1 MRLLFVFLFIIGI
14 HFNNVGQTFIHFPT
28 DTTIE
33 WKHYRYGCDNQ
44 AQCCTNLFLLNYYS
58 GDSLLNGKIWKKYDS
73 KVILNDNPGCG
84 YNALNVLINEDT
96 ITKQVKIIPDFA
108 FYFDTLLFDYNWGV
122 GDTVNG
128 YLYSTYGSN
137 NVGPI
142 IDSIKIINIDGK
154 NRKIWYYGGQLPNT
168 DFFIEGLGGNSG
180 FFQNNFGYD
189 LLCIRD
195 SVNCIFMNEYTNFL
209 SPQVAKSDTMCTD
222 TTFHYNSIDEFSA
235 NSSINVYP
243 NPFSHTV
250 NLEIKREAL
259 YIEVYDL
266 FGKKMLNKKV
276 SSGSLD
282 LSFLNPGVYFLKAGN
297 NTFKLIKL

>member
-1 MRLLFVFLFIIGI
+1 MRLLFVFLFIVGI
-14 HFNNVGQTFIHFPT
+14 HFNTIGQTFIHFPT

-33 WKHYRYGCDNQ
+33 WKHYRHACDFE
-44 AQCCTNLFLLNYYS
+44 AKCCTNLFLLTSYS
-58 GDSLLNGKIWKKYDS
+58 GDSLLNGLNWKKYDS
-73 KVILNDNPGCG
+73 KILLDDVPGCV
-84 YNALNVLINEDT
+84 YSTLNVLIHEDT

-128 YLYSTYGSN
+128 YLYSFFDSN
-137 NVGPI
+137 NKGTV
-142 IDSIKIINIDGK
+142 IDSVKTINLLGK
-154 NRKIWYYGGQLPNT
+154 TRKIWYFQNYSN

-195 SVNCIFMNEYTNFL
+195 SMNCIFMNEYTNFL

-222 TTFHYNSIDEFSA
+222 TTFHYNSVDEFSV
-235 NSSINVYP
+235 NRSINVYP
-243 NPFSHTV
+243 NPFSNTINIEV
-250 NLEIKREAL
+250 KSEAL
-259 YIEVYDL
+259 YIEIYDL

-276 SSGSLD
+276 TSGSLD
-282 LSFLNPGVYFLKAGN
+282 LSFLNAGVYFFKSE
-297 NTFKLIKL
+297 NTTLKLIKL